1 MQNDFNFASRFTH
14 EVNHWNRK
22 TDLLRLTLLT
32 LGILT
37 WNLAIAQ
44 DSEPWWKSLFKG
56 GTTETRQDSV
66 VPLDGSF
73 QPILLPGDSAM
84 LSEFGIGEGEHSGAE
99 ALPTGFENRP
109 QGSLSIDWQE
119 GLEQLN
125 EQWHRQE
132 HVNLGY
138 RIQLYSGNL
147 EKARI
152 VRAKARGYAAGIGVY
167 FNPNPPAYEVSVGD
181 FRSKWHALEM
191 LPSWKEHFPYAIV
204 TREPVEINFPSLVKP
219 KPDED
224 KEKAEPSA
232 EKEPENKNQP
242 QSSED

>member
-1 MQNDFNFASRFTH
+1 MRNDFNFASRFAFKL
-14 EVNHWNRK
+14 NHWNQK
-22 TDLLRLTLLT
+22 TDPLRVTLLT
-32 LGILT
+32 LGILC
-37 WNLAIAQ
+37 WNLAIGQ
-44 DSEPWWKSLFKG
+44 DSEPWWKTLFKG
-56 GTTETRQDSV
+56 GTTETKQDSV

-84 LSEFGIGEGEHSGAE
+84 LSELGLAEGGHSNAE
-99 ALPTGFENRP
+99 VLPAGFENRP

-119 GLEQLN
+119 GLDKLN

-147 EKARI
+147 EKARM
-152 VRAKARGYAAGIGVY
+152 VRAKARGYAAGMGVY

-191 LPSWKEHFPYAIV
+191 LPVWQEHFPYAIV
-204 TREPVEINFPSLVKP
+204 TREPVEINLPSLVKQ
-219 KPDED
+219 KADEN
-224 KEKAEPSA
+224 KEQAEPSA
-232 EKEPENKNQP
+232 EKESEKKSQP
-242 QSSED
+242 QSSND